1 MCLRALALG
10 LAVLAVELNDLFRAA
25 VLKPPPPTAAGLGAV
40 GVLELLGV
48 ESGGHGG
55 LLCGGGGCH
64 AHKIGAIPPRVK
76 SVDTMT
82 GITYSPIKHGSDG

>member
-1 MCLRALALG
+1 
-10 LAVLAVELNDLFRAA
+10 
-25 VLKPPPPTAAGLGAV
+25 V